1 MPKDILHWGRP
12 PQLVF
17 ESENE
22 YFRALGHLVNSK
34 AYSISYEYNK
44 KNGSYSDA
52 CRIHILSNA
61 QNIPQAFE
69 NKRTTNGRI
78 NCNEYVENLIDRHNF
93 VRENQRIYCMFEEV
107 AKTVPNEYFSDFAK
121 GYNESS
127 QKDRTLLFT
136 SKSLSVKYDELELLK
151 VDVPK
156 INSVLPTK
164 TSNNNQTKKDYLKE
178 HIKNID
184 IGNRGEKIVF
194 DIEKQKLEKAVAE
207 GKIVSV
213 DKYLVWES
221 LNNDSAGYD
230 ICSLDIDTMQPIY
243 IEVKTTTGNK
253 FTPFYMSDGEI
264 KYSSENSS
272 QYRLYRLFELKG
284 HSAKYFE
291 LIGDVSKNTKVFIN
305 AVNYMVTLR

>member
-12 PQLVF
+12 PQLIF

-69 NKRTTNGRI
+69 SKRTTNGRI

-136 SKSLSVKYDELELLK
+136 SKSLSVKDDELELLK
-151 VDVPK
+151 VDIPK

-178 HIKNID
+178 QIKNID

-194 DIEKQKLEKAVAE
+194 DIEKQKLEKAVQQ

>member
-164 TSNNNQTKKDYLKE
+164 SSNNNQTKKDYLKE
-178 HIKNID
+178 QIKNID

-194 DIEKQKLEKAVAE
+194 DIEKQKLEKAVQQ

-291 LIGDVSKNTKVFIN
+291 IAWGIHVHSFSFEP
-305 AVNYMVTLR
+305 

>member
-22 YFRALGHLVNSK
+22 YFRALGHLVNPE

-78 NCNEYVENLIDRHNF
+78 NCNEYVENLIDKHNF

-107 AKTVPNEYFSDFAK
+107 AKTVPDEYFPDFAK
-121 GYNESS
+121 GYNEST
-127 QKDRTLLFT
+127 QKDGTLLFT
-136 SKSLSVKYDELELLK
+136 SKSLSVKDDELELLK
-151 VDVPK
+151 VDAPK
-156 INSVLPTK
+156 RSSVLPTK
-164 TSNNNQTKKDYLKE
+164 TSNKNQTKIDYLKE
-178 HIKNID
+178 QIKNTD

-194 DIEKQKLEKAVAE
+194 DIEKQKLEKAVE
-207 GKIVSV
+207 QGKIDSV

-291 LIGDVSKNTKVFIN
+291 LIGDVSKNAKVFIN